1 MNGRIAH
8 SPTSQKQS
16 HQHTS
21 SQLDMEIN
29 QGRAAML
36 GIFGAMLQEGL
47 QGQTLAE
54 HIASGGKI
62 LIPGLF

>member
-1 MNGRIAH
+1 
-8 SPTSQKQS
+8 
-16 HQHTS
+16 
-21 SQLDMEIN
+21 MELN

-36 GIFGAMLQEGL
+36 GIFGAMIGEGI

-54 HIASGGKI
+54 HIAGGGAI

>member
-1 MNGRIAH
+1 
-8 SPTSQKQS
+8 
-16 HQHTS
+16 
-21 SQLDMEIN
+21 MEIN

-36 GIFGAMLQEGL
+36 GIFAAMFQEGL

-62 LIPGLF
+62 LIPAVF